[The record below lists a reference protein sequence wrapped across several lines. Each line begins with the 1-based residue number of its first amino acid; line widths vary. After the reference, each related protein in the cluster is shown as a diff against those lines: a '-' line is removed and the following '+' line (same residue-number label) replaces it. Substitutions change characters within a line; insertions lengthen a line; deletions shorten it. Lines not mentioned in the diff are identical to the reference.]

1 MIKREIN
8 SFRKRQRKRKKGN
21 KDSFIQKETAIVK
34 KTKERGILFKKGI
47 QKEKHRDGLI
57 QTDRA
62 MMIKRQELI
71 EKDAMKKIF

>member
-34 KTKERGILFKKGI
+34 KTKERGILFKKEY
-47 QKEKHRDGLI
+47 KK
-57 QTDRA
+57 
-62 MMIKRQELI
+62 KNI
-71 EKDAMKKIF
+71 EMD